1 MGCEVM
7 LFGVVGGLVITATA
21 LVIQVF
27 SYDKKKSEE
36 KLEKEFTFKNFAN

>member
-21 LVIQVF
+21 LVIQF
-27 SYDKKKSEE
+27 LYDDKKKSKE
-36 KLEKEFTFKNFAN
+36 KLEKEFAFNK

>member
-21 LVIQVF
+21 LVIQF
-27 SYDKKKSEE
+27 FFDDKKKSEE
-36 KLEKEFTFKNFAN
+36 KLEKEFAFNKELC